1 MIGSKIRR
9 MASKSIEYYAGSIG
23 YFWWI
28 TRKMVPIMGRASS

>member
-28 TRKMVPIMGRASS
+28 IKMGLEYRVV